1 MPVGSFPKTDMPY
14 GSVSVFVSPS
24 TTALCLWIRQLSS
37 KSILKYV
44 VYAFTCHMLVCL
56 ECVVG
61 GIE

>member
-1 MPVGSFPKTDMPY
+1 MRITYLHVMTVKG
-14 GSVSVFVSPS
+14 
-24 TTALCLWIRQLSS
+24 
-37 KSILKYV
+37 SILKYV